1 MHDDDRIAAAYA
13 WGEEQAAR
21 PRTDEV
27 QREQFERLRTM
38 SKAEMGAAMRGMRDA
53 QPVSAPLPLP
63 FHLAQHLVW
72 VTLMSE
78 AEDRGGRWYHYL
90 VVGPALV
97 GFAKLSMEAAR
108 RVGPARARGAGI
120 ERRADAP
127 RVPTRLTPLWVGVM
141 LPVMIL
147 RRILGRPPRKQSPY
161 ETAAAGLAGHLVSWW
176 AWRPYLRRAAR
187 RA

>member
-13 WGEEQAAR
+13 WGLEESGR

-27 QREQFERLRTM
+27 QREQFERLTAM
-38 SKAEMGAAMRGMRDA
+38 SPAEMRAAMRGMRDA
-53 QPVSAPLPLP
+53 QPVSAPLPLA
-63 FHLAQHLVW
+63 FHLAEHLIW

-78 AEDRGGRWYHYL
+78 AQRGGRWYHYL
-90 VVGPALV
+90 VVGPALF
-97 GFAKLSMEAAR
+97 GFARLSMEAAR
-108 RVGPARARGAGI
+108 RVGPARARAAGI

-147 RRILGRPPRKQSPY
+147 RRILERPPRKQSPY
-161 ETAAAGLAGHLVSWW
+161 ETAATGLAVHLVTWW